1 MLVLMVSSIRRPGFQ
16 VQLVHQ
22 LHLLLLLLL
31 ILLILLFPHRYT
43 LPLILHPYTL
53 PLILHPYTLLLILPP
68 EIHIYNQHLDKPILI
83 LLVSLAVLGQDTAT
97 WIQDRDLLYLDLEKQ
112 IQP

>member
-1 MLVLMVSSIRRPGFQ
+1 MLVLMASSTRRLGFQ

-22 LHLLLLLLL
+22 FHLLLLLLL
-31 ILLILLFPHRYT
+31 ILLFPHLFSLLLILPPYT
-43 LPLILHPYTL
+43 LLLILHPYTL
-53 PLILHPYTLLLILPP
+53 PLILHP
-68 EIHIYNQHLDKPILI
+68 EIHIYNTHLLI
-83 LLVSLAVLGQDTAT
+83 LLVSLVVLGQDTAS

>member
-1 MLVLMVSSIRRPGFQ
+1 MLVLMASSTRRPGFQ

-22 LHLLLLLLL
+22 FHLLLLLLL
-31 ILLILLFPHRYT
+31 ILLILLFPY
-43 LPLILHPYTL
+43 LFSLLLILHPYTL

-68 EIHIYNQHLDKPILI
+68 EIHIYNQHLII
-83 LLVSLAVLGQDTAT
+83 LLVSLVVLGQDTAS